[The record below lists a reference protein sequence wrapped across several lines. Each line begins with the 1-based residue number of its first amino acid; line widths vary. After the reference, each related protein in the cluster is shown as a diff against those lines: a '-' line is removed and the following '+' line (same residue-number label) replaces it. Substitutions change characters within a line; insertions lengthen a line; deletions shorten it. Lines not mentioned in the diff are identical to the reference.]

1 MPGEERNRP
10 GIGSVET
17 AAAILGA
24 LAEGGGQMPLGALAE
39 AAGMHRA
46 KVHRYLISLTRTG
59 LVAQPERN
67 GAYNIG
73 PLAVSIGLAGLRRID
88 PIRVAYEALPQ
99 LRDRV
104 DETVFLAVWGD
115 MGVTC
120 VGLEESARPVT
131 LNIRVGSV
139 LPFLSTAAG
148 QVFAAYMPSARVDHF
163 DEQDRKRPRHQPT
176 AAVDLSRRQR
186 DELLQEVRGR
196 RLARVRGALFAGVNA
211 MAAPIFDH
219 KGDLS
224 TVVGVMG
231 RQETL
236 DVAWDGTAAKELQGF
251 ADRLSRDLGYA
262 SDGCRGPAGDRERQ
276 SGRLETA
283 EAGAAVC
290 AYSACD

>member
-1 MPGEERNRP
+1 MPGEEGDRL

-24 LAEGGGQMPLGALAE
+24 LAEGGGQMPLGELAD

-67 GAYNIG
+67 GAYSIG
-73 PLAVSIGLAGLRRID
+73 PLAISIGLVGLRRVD
-88 PIRVAYEALPQ
+88 PIRITYAALPE

-104 DETVFLAVWGD
+104 DETVFLAIWGD

-120 VGLEESARPVT
+120 IGLEESAHPIT

-148 QVFAAYMPSARVDHF
+148 QVFAAYMPRARVDQF
-163 DEQDRKRPRHQPT
+163 AEKDRGN
-176 AAVDLSRRQR
+176 SRRLPAVAVNLSKAQR
-186 DELLQEVRGR
+186 DRLLQDVRQR
-196 RLARVRGALFAGVNA
+196 QLARVRGTLFAGINA

-236 DVAWDGTAAKELQGF
+236 DVAWDGAAAKELKNF
-251 ADRLSRDLGYA
+251 AERLSRQLGY
-262 SDGCRGPAGDRERQ
+262 
-276 SGRLETA
+276 GRNGVHWQLADE
-283 EAGAAVC
+283 EA
-290 AYSACD
+290 

>member
-1 MPGEERNRP
+1 MAAEGESRP

-24 LAEGGGQMPLGALAE
+24 LAEGGGQMPLGALAV

-46 KVHRYLISLTRTG
+46 KVHRYLISLTRSG

-67 GAYNIG
+67 GAYSIG
-73 PLAVSIGLAGLRRID
+73 PLAISIGLAGLRRVD
-88 PIRVAYEALPQ
+88 PIRVAYEALPE

-104 DETVFLAVWGD
+104 DETVFLAIWGD

-120 VGLEESARPVT
+120 IGLEESAHPVT

-148 QVFAAYMPSARVDHF
+148 QVFAAYMPRARVDRFAKMDAARSRH
-163 DEQDRKRPRHQPT
+163 RP
-176 AAVDLSRRQR
+176 AAALDLSGQRR
-186 DELLQEVRGR
+186 DSLLREVRER

-219 KGDLS
+219 RGELS

-236 DVAWDGTAAKELQGF
+236 DVAWDGAAAAALSEF
-251 ADRLSRDLGYA
+251 ADRLSRRLGH
-262 SDGCRGPAGDRERQ
+262 AGDGGQ
-276 SGRLETA
+276 DKPVA
-283 EAGAAVC
+283 
-290 AYSACD
+290 D

>member
-1 MPGEERNRP
+1 MPVEDGDRL

-24 LAEGGGQMPLGALAE
+24 LAEGGGQMPLGALAD

-59 LVAQPERN
+59 LVAQPARN
-67 GAYNIG
+67 GAYSIG
-73 PLAVSIGLAGLRRID
+73 PLAISIGLAGLRRVD
-88 PIRVAYEALPQ
+88 PIRIAYAALPE

-104 DETVFLAVWGD
+104 DETVFLAIWGD

-120 VGLEESARPVT
+120 IGLEESAHPVT

-148 QVFAAYMPSARVDHF
+148 QVFAAHMPPARVDRF
-163 DEQDRKRPRHQPT
+163 DEQDRRQSRRRP
-176 AAVDLSRRQR
+176 AVAVRLSRGDR
-186 DELLQEVRGR
+186 ETLLREVRER

-211 MAAPIFDH
+211 LAAPIFDH

-224 TVVGVMG
+224 TVVGIMG

-236 DVAWDGTAAKELQGF
+236 DVAWDGDAAGELTEF
-251 ADRLSRDLGYA
+251 AERLSRELGF
-262 SDGCRGPAGDRERQ
+262 AGGGV
-276 SGRLETA
+276 GRA
-283 EAGAAVC
+283 VGDKAG
-290 AYSACD
+290 

>member
-1 MPGEERNRP
+1 MAAEGESRP

-24 LAEGGGQMPLGALAE
+24 LAEGGGQMPLGELAV

-46 KVHRYLISLTRTG
+46 KVHRYLISLTRSG

-67 GAYNIG
+67 GAYSIG
-73 PLAVSIGLAGLRRID
+73 PLAISIGLAGLRRVD
-88 PIRVAYEALPQ
+88 PIRVAYEALPE

-104 DETVFLAVWGD
+104 DETVFLAIWGD

-120 VGLEESARPVT
+120 IGLEESAHPVT

-148 QVFAAYMPSARVDHF
+148 QVFAAYMPRARVDRF
-163 DEQDRKRPRHQPT
+163 AKMDGARPRHRP
-176 AAVDLSRRQR
+176 AAALDLSGPRR
-186 DELLQEVRGR
+186 DSLLREVRER

-219 KGDLS
+219 RGELS

-236 DVAWDGTAAKELQGF
+236 DVAWDGAAAAALAEF
-251 ADRLSRDLGYA
+251 ADRLSRRLGH
-262 SDGCRGPAGDRERQ
+262 AGDGGEGKQ
-276 SGRLETA
+276 IPE
-283 EAGAAVC
+283 
-290 AYSACD
+290 